1 MSHTAAGLSA
11 WAIVAEDSGL
21 EHAVLELQAHLL
33 LARMFEGR
41 PAAFAPSVVI
51 ATPDARPAHPPSEA
65 VIRLQAVQ
73 GAEPLDGFLVDVT
86 ETAVVLMGE
95 SPRGTLNG
103 VYWLLE
109 QLGFCW
115 VMPGEG
121 GTRFVPGKSLGF
133 GRQGGATNTLRR
145 TLILGNDGLHDDW
158 RDWMEFASRN
168 RVNDLFFH
176 DTPPSRLDRAPGATR
191 PESAD
196 EIAADG
202 RGWMFELW
210 DREGAE
216 IVVEAEKRG
225 MRLQFGGHHLP
236 SLLPRELFAEHP
248 EWFPLRNGERNARYN
263 LCASSSGA
271 VAHIRTEARA
281 FFERFAGADVY
292 HLWADDIR
300 GGGWCECDACAGLSP
315 SDQALRAT
323 NLLAEVL
330 AEVAPGAQIAHLA
343 YHDTIE
349 PPTGKARENVV
360 ALYAP
365 RPRNYAFAIDDE
377 DCPRNARDHW
387 GLFQGLKETFEDPAR
402 VFVFEYYSDAILF
415 KWMAPPLLKV
425 LPADAAAYSE
435 AGVGSF
441 GNLAVTPRPW
451 IGPNWHAWWWA
462 RLAWAPVDATEELRR
477 FCEASYGEHAN
488 AFVTMFEEL
497 EKGYTLLLDLGELEQ
512 IVRHDVLDFSDT
524 PREALTAKAAQMRE
538 AIPHFEAAVKAIPFA
553 ADGLGMETR
562 DELAVQVGYAVH
574 LANRVIAWDAAL
586 RGDQDGARVALS
598 DANLALSAVNDWV
611 NAHPAPAYA
620 NLSHGMLR
628 AARWHTDRI
637 EEMLG
642 KAGQTHP

>member
-41 PAAFAPSVVI
+41 PAAFAPAVVV
-51 ATPDARPAHPPSEA
+51 ASPGKPAGEAPTEA
-65 VIRLQAVQ
+65 VIKLRET
-73 GAEPLDGFLVDVT
+73 GEGRDGFRIDVT
-86 ETAVVLMGE
+86 DTTIQVTGE
-95 SPRGTLNG
+95 STRGSLNG

-109 QLGFCW
+109 QLGFLW
-115 VMPGEG
+115 VKPGEG
-121 GTRFVPGKSLGF
+121 GTRLVA
-133 GRQGGATNTLRR
+133 GRSIEVGSYEQSPAFARR

-176 DTPPSRLDRAPGATR
+176 DTPPSRLDRPPGARR
-191 PESAD
+191 PDSAE
-196 EIAADG
+196 EIAADR
-202 RGWMFELW
+202 RGWLFELW
-210 DREGAE
+210 DRQGTE
-216 IVVEAEKRG
+216 IVAEAEKRG

-248 EWFPLRNGERNARYN
+248 DWFPQRNGERNARYN
-263 LCASSSGA
+263 LCTSSDGA
-271 VAHIRTEARA
+271 VAHVRGAARS
-281 FFERFAGADVY
+281 FFERFAGSEVY

-300 GGGWCECDACAGLSP
+300 AGGWCECSDCAGMSP

-323 NLLAEVL
+323 NLLADVL

-349 PPTGKARENVV
+349 PPAGKPRENVV

-365 RPRNYAFAIDDE
+365 RPRTYAFAINDPL
-377 DCPRNARDHW
+377 CPRNARDHW
-387 GLFQGLKETFEDPAR
+387 HPFLGLTETFEDPAR

-425 LPADAAAYSE
+425 LAADAQAYAS
-435 AGVGSF
+435 AGVGSY

-451 IGPNWHAWWWA
+451 IGPNWHTWWWA
-462 RLAWAPVDATEELRR
+462 RLAWDPSAEAKDELRR
-477 FCEASYGEHAN
+477 FCEASYGEN
-488 AFVTMFEEL
+488 AAEFARMFEKL
-497 EKGYTLLLDLGELEQ
+497 EAGYGLVLDLGELEQ
-512 IVRHDVLDFSDT
+512 IARHDVLDYSDT
-524 PREALTAKAAQMRE
+524 PREALAAKAEQMRA
-538 AIPHFEAAVKAIPFA
+538 AIPHFGAAVKAIPLA

-562 DELAVQVGYAVH
+562 DELAVQVSYAVH
-574 LANRVIAWDAAL
+574 LTNRVIAWDAAL
-586 RGDQDGARVALS
+586 RGDGYVARKALK

-611 NAHPAPAYA
+611 NAHPAPGYA
-620 NLSHGMLR
+620 NLSQGMLQ

-637 EEMLG
+637 EDLLG

>member
-1 MSHTAAGLSA
+1 MTHTAAGLSA
-11 WAIVAEDSGL
+11 WAIVAEDPGL
-21 EHAVLELQAHLL
+21 EHAVLELQSHLL

-41 PAAFAPSVVI
+41 PAPFVPAAVITSPGEGSAKAPG
-51 ATPDARPAHPPSEA
+51 EA

-73 GAEPLDGFLVDVT
+73 GSDPLDGFLVDVT
-86 ETAVVLMGE
+86 ETVIVVMGE

-109 QLGFCW
+109 ELGFLW
-115 VMPGEG
+115 VKPGEG
-121 GTRFVPGKSLGF
+121 GTRFVPGKSLEL
-133 GRQGGATNTLRR
+133 GRRGEASKMLRR
-145 TLILGNDGLHDDW
+145 TLILGNDGLHDEW
-158 RDWMEFASRN
+158 REWMEFASRN

-176 DTPPSRLDRAPGATR
+176 DTPPSRLDRPAGALR
-191 PESAD
+191 PDSA
-196 EIAADG
+196 EAIAADG

-216 IVVEAEKRG
+216 IVAEASKRG

-263 LCASSSGA
+263 LCTSSVGA
-271 VAHIRTEARA
+271 TDHIRAAARA

-300 GGGWCECDACAGLSP
+300 GGGWCECDRCGGMSP

-349 PPTGKARENVV
+349 PPAATPRENVV

-377 DCPRNARDHW
+377 TCPRNARDHW
-387 GLFQGLKETFEDPAR
+387 RPFQGLKATFTDTKRIFA
-402 VFVFEYYSDAILF
+402 FEYYSDAILF
-415 KWMAPPLLKV
+415 KWMAPPLLEV
-425 LPADAAAYSE
+425 LREDAAAYAA
-435 AGVGSF
+435 AGIGSY

-462 RLAWAPVDATEELRR
+462 RLAWGPVDASGALRR
-477 FCEASYGEHAN
+477 FCEASFGEDA
-488 AFVTMFEEL
+488 ADFVTMFEEL
-497 EKGYTLLLDLGELEQ
+497 EAGYSLLLDLGELEQ
-512 IVRHDVLDFSDT
+512 IARHDVLDFSDA
-524 PREALTAKAAQMRE
+524 PRTALAAKAEQMRA
-538 AIPHFEAAVKAIPFA
+538 AIPHFEAAVRAIPFA

-562 DELAVQVGYAVH
+562 DELAVQVSYAMH

-586 RGDQDGARVALS
+586 TGHREVSREALAN
-598 DANLALSAVNDWV
+598 ANLALSAVNDWV

-620 NLSHGMLR
+620 NLSAGMLR

-637 EEMLG
+637 AEL
-642 KAGQTHP
+642 AGEGGQSQH